1 MTTTADSAPT
11 HVWTLTAH
19 VFVKVERVLEFQSA
33 FSDVNAR
40 CIGISGFLGQGSD
53 SAAPEHGSERW
64 VFNYKYATEQARNAC
79 HSQLE
84 TAFASMADLMTTSP
98 VVSVDHRDDV
108 RRTVEVVTSQL
119 APGRKGEYAR
129 LRDEMDAIVS
139 KAPGFV
145 SLETFPPS
153 DGGDIW
159 VTNITFSTPEN
170 LDLWLSSPERATIR
184 EKLAGLAEDDVR
196 TVPTGFGQWFS
207 VNASAMVQTPAWKQA
222 MTVLAVLFPMV
233 SIVNLTIGDAVGT
246 GWTIDGQPIY
256 KGLGLPFPMVVFIG
270 NTIGTILLTWVLMPF
285 VTRLLA
291 WWLDPGATR
300 KRTIQGVVL
309 LLVLYVVEVTIFTT
323 INRTLG
329 I

>member
-1 MTTTADSAPT
+1 
-11 HVWTLTAH
+11 
-19 VFVKVERVLEFQSA
+19 
-33 FSDVNAR
+33 
-40 CIGISGFLGQGSD
+40 
-53 SAAPEHGSERW
+53 
-64 VFNYKYATEQARNAC
+64 
-79 HSQLE
+79 
-84 TAFASMADLMTTSP
+84 
-98 VVSVDHRDDV
+98 
-108 RRTVEVVTSQL
+108 
-119 APGRKGEYAR
+119 
-129 LRDEMDAIVS
+129 
-139 KAPGFV
+139 V

-170 LDLWLSSPERATIR
+170 LDLWLSSPERASIR